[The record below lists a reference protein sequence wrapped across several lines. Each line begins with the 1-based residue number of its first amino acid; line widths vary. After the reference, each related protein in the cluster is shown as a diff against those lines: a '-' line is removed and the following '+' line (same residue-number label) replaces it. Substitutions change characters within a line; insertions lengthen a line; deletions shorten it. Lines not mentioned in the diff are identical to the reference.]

1 MTPEKE
7 NQYREDFIDLMM
19 EKYTHFSLI
28 SNIVELINEGYI
40 FKNELSIYIESRK
53 KAQEEIDKLNNKI
66 TNLERNRMF
75 WVNEVIRLKENKL

>member
-19 EKYTHFSLI
+19 KTYTRFSLR

-40 FKNELSIYIESRK
+40 FKNELSIYIEARK

>member
-19 EKYTHFSLI
+19 KTYTRFSLR

-40 FKNELSIYIESRK
+40 FKNELSIYIEARK

-75 WVNEVIRLKENKL
+75 WVNEVIILKENKL

>member
-19 EKYTHFSLI
+19 KTYTRFSLR

-40 FKNELSIYIESRK
+40 FKNELSIYIEARK

-75 WVNEVIRLKENKL
+75 WVDEVIRLKENKL